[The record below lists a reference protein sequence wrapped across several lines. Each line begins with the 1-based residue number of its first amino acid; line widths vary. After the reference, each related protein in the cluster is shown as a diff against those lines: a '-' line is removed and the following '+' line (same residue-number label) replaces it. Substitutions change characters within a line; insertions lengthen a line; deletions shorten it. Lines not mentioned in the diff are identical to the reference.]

1 MKVSLSVENWKY
13 CAVINPGHLHQICKK
28 VACIVHFL
36 GTHILDA
43 KQKHIA
49 C

>member
-28 VACIVHFL
+28 LLALCIFSVHI
-36 GTHILDA
+36 ILDA